1 MSGSNEKP
9 IEKLDEFTM
18 GWEELEQAIDSL
30 AESKVPSWN
39 QMLDTMKN
47 VPLWDNNVPKFDPSF
62 NQRKP
67 TISIINTSGENPRG
81 AVIVCAGGA
90 YRFKSVHEGK
100 IVAERFQ
107 EAGFVSAVLDYRVM
121 PYPPSISLLDA
132 FRAIRL
138 LRARAEE
145 FNIIPDKIAILGFS
159 AGGHLAGMAGTKFD
173 YGNPKAE
180 DPIEKVSSRPD
191 AVIQCY
197 GSITLASIWEKDRF
211 MGTGNDIRKK
221 IELSPDKNIRP
232 DSPPFF
238 LWQAADDNLVDARQ
252 MLHMAKELMD
262 YHIPVE
268 MHLFP
273 KGGHGIGLAD
283 GSSED
288 TPRIPQVN
296 QWVSLCINWLKE
308 MGF

>member
-1 MSGSNEKP
+1 MSGLNHKP
-9 IEKLDEFTM
+9 IEELDEFQM
-18 GWEELEQAIDSL
+18 GWEELEKALDL
-30 AESKVPSWN
+30 LRESKTSSWN
-39 QMLDTMKN
+39 QMLDTMN
-47 VPLWDNNVPKFDPSF
+47 NIPLWDNDVPEFNPSF
-62 NQRKP
+62 HQQKP
-67 TISIINTSGENPRG
+67 SISILTTTSKNPRG

-90 YRFKSVHEGK
+90 YQFKSVHEGK
-100 IVAERFQ
+100 IVAQRFQ
-107 EAGFVSAVLDYRVM
+107 EAGLASAVLDYRVM
-121 PYPPSISLLDA
+121 PYLPTVSLLDA
-132 FRAIRL
+132 LRAIRL

-173 YGNPKAE
+173 FGDPKAE
-180 DPIEKVSSRPD
+180 DPIERVSSRPD

-252 MLHMAKELMD
+252 MLHMARELMD
-262 YHIPVE
+262 YRIPVE